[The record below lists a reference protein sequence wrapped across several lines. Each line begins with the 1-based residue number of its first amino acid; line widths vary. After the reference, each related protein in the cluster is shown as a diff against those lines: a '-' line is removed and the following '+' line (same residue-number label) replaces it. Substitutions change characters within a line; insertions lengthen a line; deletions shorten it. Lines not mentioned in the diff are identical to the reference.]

1 MLFGGIVLGKT
12 YRLESGK
19 IRQLYGTR
27 QYKLE
32 FKYLFHVLKNI
43 VIYFICFIL
52 VFLATLIVY
61 SKCIIQA
68 DLEHTI
74 SLGAVFATLGSSLVA
89 VLSLTSNEQ
98 YSQFIDNIR
107 ILETKLL
114 NKEKWERWPF
124 VKRIQKSKIFKGEYC
139 YYILDN
145 PCIIFK
151 ATQLEIKISLP
162 SGKNDFRE
170 LPVYRTIIQLV
181 MKRKRYNYI
190 LFIRNEMKD
199 KLIWECLIRIYVNVL
214 LYRWS
219 LVIIWIGSCFIFS
232 SVFFS
237 FFYSKFTELV
247 G

>member
-1 MLFGGIVLGKT
+1 MEKT
-12 YRLESGK
+12 YSLESGK
-19 IRQLYGTR
+19 IRQIHCAR

-32 FKYLFHVLKNI
+32 FKYFFHAMKNI
-43 VIYFICFIL
+43 VIFFVFFIL
-52 VFLATLIVY
+52 VCLSTWIVY
-61 SKCIIQA
+61 RKCIIQV

-107 ILETKLL
+107 ILEINLL

-124 VKRIQKSKIFKGEYC
+124 VKRMQKNKISKGEYC

-151 ATQLEIKISLP
+151 VAQLEIKIPLP
-162 SGKNDFRE
+162 SGKNDFKE
-170 LPVYRTIIQLV
+170 LPVYQTIFRLV
-181 MKRKRYNYI
+181 LNRKKYNYI
-190 LFIRNEMKD
+190 LFIRNEMND

-219 LVIIWIGSCFIFS
+219 QVIIWIGSCFIFS

-237 FFYSKFTELV
+237 FFYSKITELV

>member
-1 MLFGGIVLGKT
+1 MEKT
-12 YRLESGK
+12 YSLESGK
-19 IRQLYGTR
+19 IRQIHCAR

-32 FKYLFHVLKNI
+32 FKYFFHTLKNI
-43 VIYFICFIL
+43 VIFFVFFIL
-52 VFLATLIVY
+52 VCFSTWIVY
-61 SKCIIQA
+61 RKCIIQV

-107 ILETKLL
+107 ILETNLL

-124 VKRIQKSKIFKGEYC
+124 VKRMQKSKISKGEYC

-151 ATQLEIKISLP
+151 VAQLEIKIPLP
-162 SGKNDFRE
+162 AGKNDFKE
-170 LPVYRTIIQLV
+170 LPVYQTIFRLV
-181 MKRKRYNYI
+181 LNRKKYNYI

-199 KLIWECLIRIYVNVL
+199 KLIWECLIKIYVNVL

-219 LVIIWIGSCFIFS
+219 QVIIWIGSCFIFS

-237 FFYSKFTELV
+237 FFYSKITELV